1 MIINETM
8 IMGAVIKALQPLVT
22 IEDNNRFMW
31 EVSQT
36 LNRFKTNLYLMMNE
50 DESCYDPKEMINFSI
65 TAGCELS
72 IATGLEEIVQRERS
86 ILRVYGI
93 RGIGS
98 KDLTQG
104 TDFMVSQDVS
114 DIVPTERLVGM
125 HNSHFVSRRE
135 EGIFSNFDD
144 TDRFNGLEF
153 VNPSEHGCHFKTER
167 LVDNRV
173 TVEMTISARVFTK
186 ALEKKRRETADRHP
200 GSETRYKQLS
210 EHEKQQQREQDALI
224 TEEIKVGRGKRS
236 YLI

>member
-8 IMGAVIKALQPLVT
+8 IMGAVVKALQPLVS

-36 LNRFKTNLYLMMNE
+36 LNRFKTNLYLQMNE

-72 IATGLEEIVQRERS
+72 IATGREEIVQREQTM
-86 ILRVYGI
+86 LRVYGI

-98 KDLTQG
+98 KDVTQG
-104 TDFMVSQDVS
+104 TDFMVAM
-114 DIVPTERLVGM
+114 DISGIIPTERLVGM
-125 HNSHFVSRRE
+125 HSSHFVSRRE
-135 EGIFSNFDD
+135 EGIFCNFDD
-144 TDRFNGLEF
+144 TDRFNNLDF
-153 VNPSEHGCHFKTER
+153 VNRDEHGCHFKTER
-167 LVDNRV
+167 LIDSRAM
-173 TVEMTISARVFTK
+173 VEMTISGRVFTK

-200 GSETRYKQLS
+200 GSEVKYKQQDKVG
-210 EHEKQQQREQDALI
+210 KQQQREQDALI

>member
-8 IMGAVIKALQPLVT
+8 IMGAIVKALQPLVT

-36 LNRFKTNLYLMMNE
+36 LSRFKTNLYLMMNE
-50 DESCYDPKEMINFSI
+50 DESCYDPKELINFSI

-72 IATGLEEIVQRERS
+72 IATGREEIVQRERS
-86 ILRVYGI
+86 MLRVYGI

-98 KDLTQG
+98 KDVMQG
-104 TDFMVSQDVS
+104 TDFMISQDIS

-125 HNSHFVSRRE
+125 HSSHFVSRRE
-135 EGIFSNFDD
+135 EGIFCNFDD
-144 TDRFNGLEF
+144 TDRFNNLDF
-153 VNPSEHGCHFKTER
+153 VNRDEHGCHFKTER
-167 LVDNRV
+167 LIDNRAM
-173 TVEMTISARVFTK
+173 VEMTISGRVFTK

-200 GSETRYKQLS
+200 GSETRYQQLGGK
-210 EHEKQQQREQDALI
+210 ERKQQREEDLLM
-224 TEEIKVGRGKRS
+224 TEEVKVGRGKRS